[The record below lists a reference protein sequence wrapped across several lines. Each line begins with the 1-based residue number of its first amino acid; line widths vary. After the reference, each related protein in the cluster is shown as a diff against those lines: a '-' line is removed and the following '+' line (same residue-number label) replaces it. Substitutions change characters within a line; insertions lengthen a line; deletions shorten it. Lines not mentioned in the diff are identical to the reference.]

1 MKKLV
6 TLLLAFAVV
15 SLLTAC
21 TDGGNVSD
29 RTDGMI
35 SESTT
40 TTERRTE
47 SASTARPDM
56 TTPAVTGSD
65 ASGLPGSSESSGN
78 IPTTDNVT
86 DTIGGTESAESAPS
100 ARTAKGTPYRY

>member
-65 ASGLPGSSESSGN
+65 APDLPGSSEAAG

-86 DTIGGTESAESAPS
+86 DTIGGTEAAPN
-100 ARTAKGTPYRY
+100 ARNAKGTPYRY

>member
-65 ASGLPGSSESSGN
+65 ASGLPGSSETAG

-86 DTIGGTESAESAPS
+86 DTIGGTEAAPN